1 MKFFSSLDPRDR
13 KLLVVTLSVI
23 VFVII
28 VTAIFAGDQNSNSDP
43 VPSTYKTGR
52 YGAHAAYDLLVSSGY
67 HVQRW
72 EDSVGLLAQKVDSH
86 SVVIFADP
94 GLRSADDFKAV
105 QEMLHR
111 GARVLA
117 TGLSGGALVPGS
129 AVIPSQRFG
138 TECDLTPQGLDPLAS
153 SGSVSMATQA
163 TWQLGD
169 PRYRVDYYCANSP
182 AIVEYNQE
190 AGHVVWWASATPL
203 ENAFINRNDN
213 LRLFLN
219 ALGPRDDHDF
229 YWDESLHG
237 AARSK
242 WYYAGGPALNLL
254 IVGLI
259 LIASLVVFS
268 YSRRS
273 GPLRNVPAPAR
284 ATPVEFLEALG
295 SLYAKAGA
303 STTAL
308 SLAYDG
314 FRRKMG
320 ELCGRK
326 GLQMSATELASV
338 LRSRFPQAPPEMDE
352 DLATC
357 EQELHNDQLE
367 PKRALALVQA
377 LGRHSALIEA
387 LARKGN
393 REGRF

>member
-1 MKFFSSLDPRDR
+1 MNFFSSLDPRDR
-13 KLLVVTLSVI
+13 KLLIVTLSVTAL
-23 VFVII
+23 VIM
-28 VTAIFAGDQNSNSDP
+28 VTAIFAGDQSSNSDP

-52 YGAHAAYDLLVSSGY
+52 HGAHAAYDLLQSSGY

-72 EDSVGLLAQKVDSH
+72 EDSIGLLAQKVDSH

-94 GLRSADDFKAV
+94 QLRSADDFKAV
-105 QEMLHR
+105 REILHR

-117 TGLSGGALVPGS
+117 TGFAGGALLPGS
-129 AVIPSQRFG
+129 AVTPTQRFG
-138 TECDLTPQGLDPLAS
+138 TECDLAPQGLDPLAS

-163 TWQLGD
+163 TWQLGN
-169 PRYRVDYYCANSP
+169 PRYRVDYYCASSP
-182 AIVEYNQE
+182 AIVEYNQG
-190 AGHVVWWASATPL
+190 AGHVVWWAAATPL
-203 ENAFINRNDN
+203 ENAFITRKDN
-213 LRLFLN
+213 LSLFLN
-219 ALGPRDDHDF
+219 SLGPRDGHDF

-237 AARSK
+237 EVRSQ
-242 WYYAGGPALNLL
+242 WFYASGSALNLL
-254 IVGLI
+254 LVGLT
-259 LIASLVVFS
+259 LIACLVVFS

-308 SLAYDG
+308 SLAYDD

-326 GLQMSATELASV
+326 GLQMSAAELAGA
-338 LRSRFPQAPPEMDE
+338 LRARFPQAPPEIDE

-357 EQELHNDQLE
+357 EQEMHNDQLG
-367 PKRALALVQA
+367 PKRALALVQT
-377 LGRHSALIEA
+377 LSRHGELIEA

-393 REGRF
+393 REGRH

>member
-1 MKFFSSLDPRDR
+1 MNIFASLDPRDR
-13 KLLVVTLSVI
+13 KLLVITLSVT
-23 VFVII
+23 VLVVI
-28 VTAIFAGDQNSNSDP
+28 VTALFAGDVTSNDDP

-52 YGAHAAYDLLVSSGY
+52 HGAHAAYDLLESNGY

-72 EDSVGLLAQKVDSH
+72 EDSIGLLALKVNSK

-94 GLRSADDFKAV
+94 HLTSTDDFKAV

-117 TGLSGGALVPGS
+117 TGFSGGALVPGS
-129 AVIPSQRFG
+129 AVIPSQRLDAAC
-138 TECDLTPQGLDPLAS
+138 ELTPQGLNPLAA
-153 SGSVSMATQA
+153 SGSVWMATPA

-169 PRYRVDYYCANSP
+169 PRYRVDYYCASEP
-182 AIVEYNQE
+182 AVVEYAE
-190 AGHVVWWASATPL
+190 GAGHVVWWASATPL
-203 ENAFINRNDN
+203 ENGSITRSDN
-213 LRLFLN
+213 LSIFLN
-219 ALGPRDDHDF
+219 ALGPREGHDF

-237 AARSK
+237 EAHSQWFYAR
-242 WYYAGGPALNLL
+242 GPALNFLL
-254 IVGLI
+254 IGLFA
-259 LIASLVVFS
+259 IAIMVVFS
-268 YSRRS
+268 FSRRS

-295 SLYAKAGA
+295 SLYGKAGA

-314 FRRKMG
+314 FRRQMG

-326 GLQMSATELASV
+326 GLQMNAAELAV
-338 LRSRFPQAPPEMDE
+338 ALRARFPQAPPEIDE

-357 EQELHNDQLE
+357 ERELGNERLE
-367 PKRALALVQA
+367 PKRALAMVQTLSRHGA
-377 LGRHSALIEA
+377 LLDV

-393 REGRF
+393 KEGRF